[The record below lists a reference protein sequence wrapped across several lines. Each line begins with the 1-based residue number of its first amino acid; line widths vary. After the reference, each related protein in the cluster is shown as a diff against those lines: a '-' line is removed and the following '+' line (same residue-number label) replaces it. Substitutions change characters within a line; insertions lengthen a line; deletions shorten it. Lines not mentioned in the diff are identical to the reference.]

1 MNRDTRSRAV
11 LITGGASGLGAALA
25 SRYAG
30 RGDRVLVTDLAAEA
44 EVPAGALYQRL
55 DITSP
60 SHWAAARERVRVDLG
75 GLDVLV
81 NNAGIAAGGRV
92 DHLDDTHWRRLLEV
106 NVLGA
111 VNGCR
116 TFSPLLK
123 AQGQGHVVNVA
134 SLAGLVHPAGMG
146 SYDASKAAV
155 VALSE
160 SLRHELG
167 PWGVDVTVVCP
178 SFFRTNLASSLGGED
193 PLMGQIAA
201 KLISRAPLGAE
212 EIAARVLR
220 GVDARR
226 FLILP
231 DRSARVAYWTKRLV
245 RPLYDRQMLASGA
258 KIRQAELNEKARSRH
273 EQPQRP
279 RRRPCHGGQ
288 FGPG

>member
-1 MNRDTRSRAV
+1 MSRGPGGRRV

-25 SRYAG
+25 SRYAE
-30 RGDRVLVTDLAAEA
+30 RGDRVLVTDLAGEA
-44 EVPAGALYQRL
+44 EVPTGALYQRL

-60 SHWAAARERVRVDLG
+60 SEWAGALERVRLDLG
-75 GLDVLV
+75 GLDVLI

-92 DHLDDTHWRRLLEV
+92 DRLDDAHWRRVLDV
-106 NVLGA
+106 NVLGT

-116 TFSPLLK
+116 TFAPLLK
-123 AQGQGHVVNVA
+123 AQGHGQVVNVA
-134 SLAGLVHPAGMG
+134 FLAGLVHPAAMS

-193 PLMGQIAA
+193 PLMDEVAA

-212 EIAARVLR
+212 EISARILK

-226 FLILP
+226 FLVLP
-231 DRSARVAYWTKRLV
+231 DRSARLAYWTKRLA
-245 RPLYDRQMLASGA
+245 RPLYDRRMLALGA
-258 KIRQAELNEKARSRH
+258 KIRRAELREKA
-273 EQPQRP
+273 PV
-279 RRRPCHGGQ
+279 
-288 FGPG
+288 

>member
-1 MNRDTRSRAV
+1 MSRGPGGRRV

-25 SRYAG
+25 SRYAQ

-44 EVPAGALYQRL
+44 EVPTGALYQRL

-60 SHWAAARERVRVDLG
+60 SEWAGALERVRLDLG

-92 DHLDDTHWRRLLEV
+92 DRLDDAHWRRVLDV

-116 TFSPLLK
+116 TFAPLLK
-123 AQGQGHVVNVA
+123 TQGHGHVVNVA
-134 SLAGLVHPAGMG
+134 SLAGLVHPAAMS

-178 SFFRTNLASSLGGED
+178 SFFRTNLAASLGGED
-193 PLMGQIAA
+193 PLMDEVAA

-212 EIAARVLR
+212 EIAARVLK

-226 FLILP
+226 FLVLP
-231 DRSARVAYWTKRLV
+231 DRSARLAYWTKRLA
-245 RPLYDRQMLASGA
+245 RPLYDRRMLASGA
-258 KIRQAELNEKARSRH
+258 KIRQAELREKA
-273 EQPQRP
+273 PV
-279 RRRPCHGGQ
+279 
-288 FGPG
+288 

>member
-1 MNRDTRSRAV
+1 MNRATRSRAV

-25 SRYAG
+25 SRYAE

-60 SHWAAARERVRVDLG
+60 SDWAAARERVRVDLG

-92 DHLDDTHWRRLLEV
+92 DRLDDTHWRRVLEV

-123 AQGQGHVVNVA
+123 AQGHGHVVNVA
-134 SLAGLVHPAGMG
+134 SLAGLVHPAAMS

-178 SFFRTNLASSLGGED
+178 SFFRTNLAASLGGED
-193 PLMGQIAA
+193 PLMGQVAA

-245 RPLYDRQMLASGA
+245 RPLYDRQMFASGA
-258 KIRQAELNEKARSRH
+258 KIRRAELSEKVPTAS
-273 EQPQRP
+273 EEPA
-279 RRRPCHGGQ
+279 
-288 FGPG
+288 